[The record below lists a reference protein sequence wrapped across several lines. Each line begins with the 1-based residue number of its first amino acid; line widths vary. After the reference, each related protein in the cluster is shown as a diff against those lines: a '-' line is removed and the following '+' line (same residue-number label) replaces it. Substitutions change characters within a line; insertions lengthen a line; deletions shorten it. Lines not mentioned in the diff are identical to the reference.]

1 MNRCRATEETN
12 RHLNK
17 MAEQDMRREYWEDTI
32 REILGE
38 VRDDLLDKYWQEDMT
53 AHAAADLIEEVLENE
68 D

>member
-1 MNRCRATEETN
+1 MTRCRATEETN

-17 MAEQDMRREYWEDTI
+17 MVDQDMRREQWEDTI

-38 VRDDLLDKYWQEDMT
+38 VPDDLLDKHWQEDIIAET
-53 AHAAADLIEEVLENE
+53 AADLIEEEMGNE

>member
-17 MAEQDMRREYWEDTI
+17 MADQDMRREYWEDTI

-38 VRDDLLDKYWQEDMT
+38 VPDALLDKYWQEDMT
-53 AHAAADLIEEVLENE
+53 AHAAADLIEEEMGNEN
-68 D
+68 